1 MSTLVK
7 IDSRVSLKWSEIIMQ
22 IATLFAQFM
31 QLFENIEL
39 LPFSSENLF
48 LMLYKCSSENADWI

>member
-1 MSTLVK
+1 
-7 IDSRVSLKWSEIIMQ
+7 MQ

-31 QLFENIEL
+31 QLFENIKL

-48 LMLYKCSSENADWI
+48 LMLYKCSSENGDWI

>member
-1 MSTLVK
+1 
-7 IDSRVSLKWSEIIMQ
+7 MQ

-39 LPFSSENLF
+39 LPFSVRKLIS
-48 LMLYKCSSENADWI
+48 YVV